1 MKKIL
6 LSLAAF
12 ALSLTAGAQVVYQT
26 DFSTEEEFNKWTVI
40 DANGDNTTWKF
51 DADGSQ
57 SKVYYPYSSVNDAD
71 DWLISPEL
79 TATKTGKVMI
89 NYTVYGTLYGEKM
102 EVYTGASTETY
113 YMTKR
118 ATYDNII
125 SERTTDY
132 FLLDVTEGKKFRVAF
147 RATSLAD
154 TWRFYMCEFLVKH
167 VDKVVDLSV
176 DNVLSPVSGSGLTDA
191 ETVKVNIVNNGS
203 DASENFKVAYKVDGG
218 EPVVENVAATLG
230 SGESMEYTFATKV
243 DLSTPRHKYT
253 IKAYAIDDND
263 INNGNDTTTVA
274 VRNSAP
280 VTPPYKMGFETS
292 EDTDDICY
300 YNLNEDS
307 GDWEVFTSMWMNM
320 ARTGYSCLA
329 YNYDSNNDAN
339 DWAILAPIQVE
350 AGSYVLRYWYSASE
364 GHTEKFGV
372 YWGNGNTPDDMTNKL
387 EDIAAT
393 QGAYQESFKI
403 VTFDKP
409 QTIYLGFYCYSDKN
423 ENWLT
428 IDDVQFYK
436 ASSDAVDLVASE
448 ISKPYDYVRTPNN
461 SNVDFEVQN
470 VGIADAEGK
479 VIVYVDDVQKAEV
492 ALSMKAGE
500 IKNLTANGV
509 LDGLAEGTHT
519 VKVTIESADDN
530 EPSNN
535 TIEKTIT
542 VLGTAYKYY
551 DFEDGQLPADFTY
564 YAQDGGT
571 VNASAGEEFNEYGW
585 GIFNIEKHETLGEY
599 LLAGTSWIDGA
610 DKADRWVVLPRVNVT
625 GDNAYLVWDA
635 NSYNPFHLETYR
647 VKISDGSGDPAD
659 YWYTT
664 EKEYGNES
672 TTVKTR
678 GLSLSKYSGKDIY
691 IAFNLTTKIG
701 DALCLDNI
709 GIYGEVVDGVDS
721 INSDNGIIFVGD
733 NYIGAADA
741 KSISVADPS
750 GRVVASVAGN
760 TLYTTDLQPG
770 VYVGVVKF
778 ANGAVKTT
786 KFVKK

>member
-6 LSLAAF
+6 LSLATF

-26 DFSTEEEFNKWTVI
+26 DFSTEGEFNKWTVI
-40 DANGDNTTWKF
+40 DANSDGATWKF
-51 DADGSQ
+51 DADGSN
-57 SKVYYPYSSVNDAD
+57 SKVYYPYSSVNAAD

-79 TATKTGKVMI
+79 TAAKTGKVMI
-89 NYTVYGTLYGEKM
+89 NYTVYGTSYGEKM
-102 EVYTGASTETY
+102 EVYTGATTETST
-113 YMTKR
+113 MVER
-118 ATYDNII
+118 ASYDKILGQ
-125 SERTTDY
+125 RTTDY
-132 FLLDVTEGKKFRVAF
+132 FFLDVTEGETFRVAF
-147 RATSLAD
+147 RATSPAD
-154 TWRFYMCEFLVKH
+154 TWRFYMCEFIVKH

-176 DNVLSPVSGSGLTDA
+176 DNVISPVSGNGLTDA
-191 ETVKVNIVNNGS
+191 ETVKVNVVNNGS

-218 EPVVENVAATLG
+218 EPVVENVAATLA
-230 SGESMEYTFATKV
+230 SGESMEYTFTTKV

-263 INNGNDTTTVA
+263 INNSNDTTTVA
-274 VRNSAP
+274 VRHSAP
-280 VTPPYKMGFETS
+280 VTPPYKMGFES
-292 EDTDDICY
+292 GEDTDDIVY

-307 GDWEVFTSMWMNM
+307 GDWGVYTSMWMNM

-339 DWAILAPIQVE
+339 DWAILDPIKVE
-350 AGSYVLRYWYSASE
+350 AGSYVLRYWYSGSD

-372 YWGNGNTPDDMTNKL
+372 YWGNGNTPDDMTNNIENK
-387 EDIAAT
+387 EAT

-403 VTFDKP
+403 ITFDEP

-461 SNVDFEVQN
+461 SNVDFEIQN
-470 VGIADAEGK
+470 VGIKDAEGK
-479 VIVYVDDVQKAEV
+479 VFVYVDDAQKAEV
-492 ALSMKAGE
+492 ALTMKAGE

-530 EPSNN
+530 DSSNN
-535 TIEKTIT
+535 SVEKTIT
-542 VLGTAYKYY
+542 VLGTAQKFY

-585 GIFNIEKHETLGEY
+585 GIFNIENHAMLGEH
-599 LLAGTSWIDGA
+599 LLAGTSWIDGV

-659 YWYTT
+659 YWYST
-664 EKEYGNES
+664 EKEYNNES
-672 TTVKTR
+672 VTPKTR
-678 GLSLSKYSGKDIY
+678 GLSLSKYNGKDIY
-691 IAFNLTTKIG
+691 IAFNITTKIG

-709 GIYGEVVDGVDS
+709 GIYGDVCDGVDS
-721 INSDNGIIFVGD
+721 INSNNGIIFVGD

-741 KSISVADPS
+741 KSISVADAS
-750 GRVVASVAGN
+750 GRIVASVAGN
-760 TLYTTDLQPG
+760 TLYTTDLQAG

-786 KFVKK
+786 KFLKK

>member
-26 DFSTEEEFNKWTVI
+26 DFSTEDEFNKWTVI
-40 DANGDNTTWKF
+40 DANSDGTTWKF
-51 DADGSQ
+51 DADGSN
-57 SKVYYPYSSVNDAD
+57 SKVYYPYSSVNAAD

-79 TATKTGKVMI
+79 TAAKTGKVMI
-89 NYTVYGTLYGEKM
+89 NYTVYGTSYGEKM
-102 EVYTGASTETY
+102 EVYTGATTTTSD
-113 YMTKR
+113 MTQR
-118 ATYDNII
+118 ASYDKILGQ
-125 SERTTDY
+125 RTTDY
-132 FLLDVTEGKKFRVAF
+132 FFLDVTEGETFRVAF
-147 RATSLAD
+147 RATSPAD
-154 TWRFYMCEFLVKH
+154 TWRFYMCEFIVKH

-176 DNVLSPVSGSGLTDA
+176 DNVISPVSGNGLTDA
-191 ETVKVNIVNNGS
+191 ETVKVNVVNNGS

-218 EPVVENVAATLG
+218 EPVVENVAATLA
-230 SGESMEYTFATKV
+230 SGESMEYTFTTKV

-263 INNGNDTTTVA
+263 INNSNDTTTVA
-274 VRNSAP
+274 VRHSAP
-280 VTPPYKMGFETS
+280 VTPPYKMGFES
-292 EDTDDICY
+292 GEDTDDIVY

-307 GDWEVFTSMWMNM
+307 GDWGVYTSMWMNM

-339 DWAILAPIQVE
+339 DWAILDPIKVE
-350 AGSYVLRYWYSASE
+350 AGSYVLRYWYSGSD

-372 YWGNGNTPDDMTNKL
+372 YWGNGNTPDDLTNNIENK
-387 EDIAAT
+387 EAT

-403 VTFDKP
+403 ITFDEP

-461 SNVDFEVQN
+461 SNVDFEIQN
-470 VGIADAEGK
+470 VGIKDAEGK
-479 VIVYVDDVQKAEV
+479 VFVYVDDAQKAEV
-492 ALSMKAGE
+492 ALTMKAGE

-530 EPSNN
+530 DSSNN
-535 TIEKTIT
+535 SVEKTIT
-542 VLGTAYKYY
+542 VLGTAQKFY

-585 GIFNIEKHETLGEY
+585 GIFNIENHAMLGEH
-599 LLAGTSWIDGA
+599 LLAGTSWIDGV

-659 YWYTT
+659 YWYST
-664 EKEYGNES
+664 EKEYNNES
-672 TTVKTR
+672 VTPKTR
-678 GLSLSKYSGKDIY
+678 GLSLSKYNGKDIY
-691 IAFNLTTKIG
+691 IAFNITTKIG

-709 GIYGEVVDGVDS
+709 GIYGDVCDGVDS
-721 INSDNGIIFVGD
+721 INSNNGIIFVGD

-741 KSISVADPS
+741 KNISVADAS
-750 GRVVASVAGN
+750 GRIVASVAGN
-760 TLYTTDLQPG
+760 TLYTTDLQAG

-786 KFVKK
+786 KFLKK

>member
-1 MKKIL
+1 M
-6 LSLAAF
+6 
-12 ALSLTAGAQVVYQT
+12 
-26 DFSTEEEFNKWTVI
+26 
-40 DANGDNTTWKF
+40 
-51 DADGSQ
+51 
-57 SKVYYPYSSVNDAD
+57 
-71 DWLISPEL
+71 ISPEL
-79 TATKTGKVMI
+79 TAAKTGKVMI
-89 NYTVYGTLYGEKM
+89 NYTVYGTSYGEKM
-102 EVYTGASTETY
+102 EVYTGATTETST
-113 YMTKR
+113 MVER
-118 ATYDNII
+118 ASYDKILGQ
-125 SERTTDY
+125 RTTDY
-132 FLLDVTEGKKFRVAF
+132 FFLDVTEGETFRVAF
-147 RATSLAD
+147 RATSPAD
-154 TWRFYMCEFLVKH
+154 TWRFYMCEFIVKH

-176 DNVLSPVSGSGLTDA
+176 DNVISPVSGNGLTDA
-191 ETVKVNIVNNGS
+191 ETVKVNVVNNGS

-218 EPVVENVAATLG
+218 EPVVENVAATLA
-230 SGESMEYTFATKV
+230 SGESMEYTFTTKV

-263 INNGNDTTTVA
+263 INNSNDTTTVA
-274 VRNSAP
+274 VRHSAP
-280 VTPPYKMGFETS
+280 VTPPYKMGFES
-292 EDTDDICY
+292 GEDTDDIVY

-307 GDWEVFTSMWMNM
+307 GDWGVYTSMWMNM

-339 DWAILAPIQVE
+339 DWAILDPIKVE
-350 AGSYVLRYWYSASE
+350 AGSYVLRYWYSGSD

-372 YWGNGNTPDDMTNKL
+372 YWGNGNTPDDMTNNIENK
-387 EDIAAT
+387 EAT

-403 VTFDKP
+403 ITFDEP

-461 SNVDFEVQN
+461 SNVDFEIQN
-470 VGIADAEGK
+470 VGIKDAEGK
-479 VIVYVDDVQKAEV
+479 VFVYVDDAQKAEV
-492 ALSMKAGE
+492 ALTMRAGE

-530 EPSNN
+530 DSSNN
-535 TIEKTIT
+535 SVEKTIT
-542 VLGTAYKYY
+542 VLGTAQKFY

-585 GIFNIEKHETLGEY
+585 GIFNIENHAMLGEH
-599 LLAGTSWIDGA
+599 LLAGTSWIDGV

-659 YWYTT
+659 YWYSTA
-664 EKEYGNES
+664 KEYNNES
-672 TTVKTR
+672 VTPKTR
-678 GLSLSKYSGKDIY
+678 GLSLSKYNGKDIY
-691 IAFNLTTKIG
+691 IAFNITTKIG

-709 GIYGEVVDGVDS
+709 GIYGDVCDGVDS
-721 INSDNGIIFVGD
+721 INSNNGIIFVGD

-741 KSISVADPS
+741 KNISVADAS
-750 GRVVASVAGN
+750 GRIVASVAGN
-760 TLYTTDLQPG
+760 TLYTTDLQAG

-786 KFVKK
+786 KFLKK

>member
-1 MKKIL
+1 
-6 LSLAAF
+6 
-12 ALSLTAGAQVVYQT
+12 
-26 DFSTEEEFNKWTVI
+26 
-40 DANGDNTTWKF
+40 
-51 DADGSQ
+51 
-57 SKVYYPYSSVNDAD
+57 
-71 DWLISPEL
+71 
-79 TATKTGKVMI
+79 MI
-89 NYTVYGTLYGEKM
+89 NYTVYGTSYGEKM
-102 EVYTGASTETY
+102 EVYTGATTETST
-113 YMTKR
+113 MVER
-118 ATYDNII
+118 ASYDKILGQ
-125 SERTTDY
+125 RTTDY
-132 FLLDVTEGKKFRVAF
+132 FFLDVTEGETFRVAF
-147 RATSLAD
+147 RATSPAD
-154 TWRFYMCEFLVKH
+154 TWRFYMCEFIVKH

-176 DNVLSPVSGSGLTDA
+176 DNVISPVSGNGLTDA
-191 ETVKVNIVNNGS
+191 ETVKVNVVNNGS

-218 EPVVENVAATLG
+218 EPVVENVAATLA
-230 SGESMEYTFATKV
+230 SGESMEYTFTTKV

-263 INNGNDTTTVA
+263 INNSNDTTTVA
-274 VRNSAP
+274 VRHSAP
-280 VTPPYKMGFETS
+280 VTPPYKMGFES
-292 EDTDDICY
+292 GEDTDDIVY

-307 GDWEVFTSMWMNM
+307 GDWGVYTSMWMNM

-339 DWAILAPIQVE
+339 DWAILDPIKVE
-350 AGSYVLRYWYSASE
+350 AGSYVLRYWYSGSD

-372 YWGNGNTPDDMTNKL
+372 YWGNGNTPDDMTNNIENK
-387 EDIAAT
+387 EAT

-403 VTFDKP
+403 ITFDEP

-461 SNVDFEVQN
+461 SNVDFEIQN
-470 VGIADAEGK
+470 VGIKDAEGK
-479 VIVYVDDVQKAEV
+479 VFVYVDDAQKAEV
-492 ALSMKAGE
+492 ALTMRAGE

-530 EPSNN
+530 DSSNN
-535 TIEKTIT
+535 SVEKTIT
-542 VLGTAYKYY
+542 VLGTAQKFY

-585 GIFNIEKHETLGEY
+585 GIFNIENHAMLGEH
-599 LLAGTSWIDGA
+599 LLAGTSWIDGV

-659 YWYTT
+659 YWYSTA
-664 EKEYGNES
+664 KEYNNES
-672 TTVKTR
+672 VTPKTR
-678 GLSLSKYSGKDIY
+678 GLSLSKYNGKDIY
-691 IAFNLTTKIG
+691 IAFNITTKIG

-709 GIYGEVVDGVDS
+709 GIYGDVCDGVDS
-721 INSDNGIIFVGD
+721 INSNNGIIFVGD

-741 KSISVADPS
+741 KNISVADAS
-750 GRVVASVAGN
+750 GRIVASVAGN
-760 TLYTTDLQPG
+760 TLYTTDLQAG

-786 KFVKK
+786 KFLKK

>member
-6 LSLAAF
+6 LSLATF

-26 DFSTEEEFNKWTVI
+26 DFSTEGEFNKWTVI
-40 DANGDNTTWKF
+40 DANSDGATWKF
-51 DADGSQ
+51 DADGSN
-57 SKVYYPYSSVNDAD
+57 SKVYYPYSSVNAAD

-79 TATKTGKVMI
+79 TAAKTGKVMI
-89 NYTVYGTLYGEKM
+89 NYTVYGTSYGEKM
-102 EVYTGASTETY
+102 EVYTGATTETST
-113 YMTKR
+113 MVER
-118 ATYDNII
+118 ASYDKILGQ
-125 SERTTDY
+125 RTTDY
-132 FLLDVTEGKKFRVAF
+132 FFLDVTEGETFRVAF
-147 RATSLAD
+147 RATSPAD
-154 TWRFYMCEFLVKH
+154 TWRFYMCEFIVKH

-176 DNVLSPVSGSGLTDA
+176 DNVISPVSGNGLTDA
-191 ETVKVNIVNNGS
+191 ETVKVNVVNNGS

-218 EPVVENVAATLG
+218 EPVVENVAATLA
-230 SGESMEYTFATKV
+230 SGESMEYTFTTKV

-263 INNGNDTTTVA
+263 INNSNDTTTVA
-274 VRNSAP
+274 VRHSAP
-280 VTPPYKMGFETS
+280 VTPPYKMGFES
-292 EDTDDICY
+292 GEDTDDIVY

-307 GDWEVFTSMWMNM
+307 GDWGVYTSMWMNM

-339 DWAILAPIQVE
+339 DWAILDPIKVE
-350 AGSYVLRYWYSASE
+350 AGSYVLRYWYSGSD

-372 YWGNGNTPDDMTNKL
+372 YWGNGNTPDDMTNNIENK
-387 EDIAAT
+387 EAT

-403 VTFDKP
+403 ITFDEP

-461 SNVDFEVQN
+461 SNVDFEIQN
-470 VGIADAEGK
+470 VGIKDAEGK
-479 VIVYVDDVQKAEV
+479 VFVYVDDAQKAEV
-492 ALSMKAGE
+492 ALTMRAGE

-530 EPSNN
+530 DSSNN
-535 TIEKTIT
+535 SVEKTIT
-542 VLGTAYKYY
+542 VLGTAQKFY

-585 GIFNIEKHETLGEY
+585 GIFNIENHAMLGEH
-599 LLAGTSWIDGA
+599 LLAGTSWIDGV

-659 YWYTT
+659 YWYSTA
-664 EKEYGNES
+664 KEYNNES
-672 TTVKTR
+672 VTPKTR
-678 GLSLSKYSGKDIY
+678 GLSLSKYNGKDIY
-691 IAFNLTTKIG
+691 IAFNITTKIG

-709 GIYGEVVDGVDS
+709 GIYGDVCDGVDS
-721 INSDNGIIFVGD
+721 INSNNGIIFVGD

-741 KSISVADPS
+741 KNISVADAS
-750 GRVVASVAGN
+750 GRIVASVAGN
-760 TLYTTDLQPG
+760 TLYTTDLQAG

-786 KFVKK
+786 KFLKK

>member
-26 DFSTEEEFNKWTVI
+26 DFSTEDEFNKWTVI
-40 DANGDNTTWKF
+40 DANSDGTTWKF
-51 DADGSQ
+51 DADGSN
-57 SKVYYPYSSVNDAD
+57 SKVYYPYSSVNAAD

-79 TATKTGKVMI
+79 TAAKTGKVMI
-89 NYTVYGTLYGEKM
+89 NYTVYGTSYGEKM
-102 EVYTGASTETY
+102 EVYTGATTTTSD
-113 YMTKR
+113 MTQR
-118 ATYDNII
+118 ASYDKILGQ
-125 SERTTDY
+125 RTTDY
-132 FLLDVTEGKKFRVAF
+132 FFLDVTEGETFRVAF
-147 RATSLAD
+147 RATSPAD
-154 TWRFYMCEFLVKH
+154 TWRFYMCEFIVKH

-176 DNVLSPVSGSGLTDA
+176 DNVISPVSGNGLTDA
-191 ETVKVNIVNNGS
+191 ETVKVNVVNNGS

-218 EPVVENVAATLG
+218 EPVVENVAATLA
-230 SGESMEYTFATKV
+230 SGESMEYTFTTKV

-263 INNGNDTTTVA
+263 INNSNDTTTVA
-274 VRNSAP
+274 VRHSAP
-280 VTPPYKMGFETS
+280 VTPPYKMGFES
-292 EDTDDICY
+292 GEDTDDIVY

-307 GDWEVFTSMWMNM
+307 GDWGVYTSMWMNM

-339 DWAILAPIQVE
+339 DWAILDPIKVE
-350 AGSYVLRYWYSASE
+350 AGSYVLRYWYSGSD

-372 YWGNGNTPDDMTNKL
+372 YWGNGNTPDDLTNNIENK
-387 EDIAAT
+387 EAT

-403 VTFDKP
+403 ITFDEP

-461 SNVDFEVQN
+461 SNVDFEIQN
-470 VGIADAEGK
+470 VGIKDAEGK
-479 VIVYVDDVQKAEV
+479 VFVYVDDAQKAEV
-492 ALSMKAGE
+492 ALTMKAGE

-530 EPSNN
+530 DSSNN
-535 TIEKTIT
+535 SVEKTIT
-542 VLGTAYKYY
+542 VLGTAQKFY
-551 DFEDGQLPADFTY
+551 DFEDGQLPTDFTY

-585 GIFNIEKHETLGEY
+585 GIFNIENHAMLGEH
-599 LLAGTSWIDGA
+599 LLAGTSWIDGV

-659 YWYTT
+659 YWYST
-664 EKEYGNES
+664 EKEYNNES
-672 TTVKTR
+672 VTPKTR
-678 GLSLSKYSGKDIY
+678 GLSLSKYNGKDIY
-691 IAFNLTTKIG
+691 IAFNITTKIG

-709 GIYGEVVDGVDS
+709 GIYGDVCDGVDS
-721 INSDNGIIFVGD
+721 INSNNGIIFVGD

-741 KSISVADPS
+741 KSISVADAS
-750 GRVVASVAGN
+750 GRIVASVAGN
-760 TLYTTDLQPG
+760 TLYTTDLQAG

-786 KFVKK
+786 KFLKK

>member
-26 DFSTEEEFNKWTVI
+26 DFSTEDEFNKWTVI
-40 DANGDNTTWKF
+40 DANSDGTTWKF
-51 DADGSQ
+51 DADGSN
-57 SKVYYPYSSVNDAD
+57 SKVYYPYSSVNAAD

-79 TATKTGKVMI
+79 TAAKTGKVMI
-89 NYTVYGTLYGEKM
+89 NYTVYGTSYGEKM
-102 EVYTGASTETY
+102 EVYTGATTETST
-113 YMTKR
+113 MVER
-118 ATYDNII
+118 ASYDKILGQ
-125 SERTTDY
+125 RTTDY
-132 FLLDVTEGKKFRVAF
+132 FFLDVTEGETFRVAF
-147 RATSLAD
+147 RATSPAD
-154 TWRFYMCEFLVKH
+154 TWRFYMCEFIVKH

-176 DNVLSPVSGSGLTDA
+176 DNVISPVSGNGLTDA
-191 ETVKVNIVNNGS
+191 ETVKVNVVNNGS

-218 EPVVENVAATLG
+218 EPVVENVAATLA
-230 SGESMEYTFATKV
+230 SGESMEYTFTTKV

-263 INNGNDTTTVA
+263 INNSNDTTTVA
-274 VRNSAP
+274 VRHSAP
-280 VTPPYKMGFETS
+280 VTPPYKMGFES
-292 EDTDDICY
+292 GEDTDDIVY

-307 GDWEVFTSMWMNM
+307 GDWGVYTSMWMNM

-339 DWAILAPIQVE
+339 DWAILDPIKVE
-350 AGSYVLRYWYSASE
+350 AGSYVLRYWYSGSD

-372 YWGNGNTPDDMTNKL
+372 YWGNGNTPDDLTNNIENK
-387 EDIAAT
+387 EAT

-403 VTFDKP
+403 ITFDEP

-461 SNVDFEVQN
+461 SNVDFEIQN
-470 VGIADAEGK
+470 VGIKDAEGK
-479 VIVYVDDVQKAEV
+479 VFVYVDDAQKAEV
-492 ALSMKAGE
+492 ALTMKAGE

-530 EPSNN
+530 DSSNN
-535 TIEKTIT
+535 SVEKTIT
-542 VLGTAYKYY
+542 VLGTAQKFY
-551 DFEDGQLPADFTY
+551 DFEDGQLPTDFTY

-585 GIFNIEKHETLGEY
+585 GIFNIENHAMLGEH
-599 LLAGTSWIDGA
+599 LLAGTSWIDGV

-659 YWYTT
+659 YWYST
-664 EKEYGNES
+664 EKEYNNES
-672 TTVKTR
+672 VTPKTR
-678 GLSLSKYSGKDIY
+678 GLSLSKYNGKDIY
-691 IAFNLTTKIG
+691 IAFNITTKIG

-709 GIYGEVVDGVDS
+709 GIYGDVCDGVDS
-721 INSDNGIIFVGD
+721 INSNNGIIFVGD

-741 KSISVADPS
+741 KSISVADAS
-750 GRVVASVAGN
+750 GRIVASVAGN
-760 TLYTTDLQPG
+760 TLYTTDLQAG

-786 KFVKK
+786 KFLKK

>member
-26 DFSTEEEFNKWTVI
+26 DFSTEDEFNKWTVI
-40 DANGDNTTWKF
+40 DANSDGTTWKF
-51 DADGSQ
+51 DADGSN
-57 SKVYYPYSSVNDAD
+57 SKVYYPYSSVNAAD

-79 TATKTGKVMI
+79 TAAKTGKVMI
-89 NYTVYGTLYGEKM
+89 NYTVYGTSYGEKM
-102 EVYTGASTETY
+102 EVYTGATTTTSD
-113 YMTKR
+113 MTQR
-118 ATYDNII
+118 ASYDKILGQ
-125 SERTTDY
+125 RTTDY
-132 FLLDVTEGKKFRVAF
+132 FFLDVTEGETFRVAF
-147 RATSLAD
+147 RATSPAD
-154 TWRFYMCEFLVKH
+154 TWRFYMCEFIVKH

-176 DNVLSPVSGSGLTDA
+176 DNVISPVSGNGLTDA
-191 ETVKVNIVNNGS
+191 ETVKVNVVNNGS

-218 EPVVENVAATLG
+218 EPVVENVAATLA
-230 SGESMEYTFATKV
+230 SGESMEYTFTTKV

-263 INNGNDTTTVA
+263 INNSNDTTTVA
-274 VRNSAP
+274 VRHSAP
-280 VTPPYKMGFETS
+280 VTPPYKMGFES
-292 EDTDDICY
+292 GEDTDDIVY

-307 GDWEVFTSMWMNM
+307 GDWGVYTSMWMNM

-339 DWAILAPIQVE
+339 DWAILDPIKVE
-350 AGSYVLRYWYSASE
+350 AGSYVLRYWYSGSD

-372 YWGNGNTPDDMTNKL
+372 YWGNGNTPDDMTNNIENK
-387 EDIAAT
+387 EAT

-403 VTFDKP
+403 ITFDEP

-461 SNVDFEVQN
+461 SNVDFEIQN
-470 VGIADAEGK
+470 VGIKDAEGK
-479 VIVYVDDVQKAEV
+479 VFVYVDDAQKAEV
-492 ALSMKAGE
+492 ALTMKAGE

-530 EPSNN
+530 DSSNN
-535 TIEKTIT
+535 SVEKTIT
-542 VLGTAYKYY
+542 VLGTAQKFY

-585 GIFNIEKHETLGEY
+585 GIFNIENHAMLGEH
-599 LLAGTSWIDGA
+599 LLAGTSWIDGV

-659 YWYTT
+659 YWYST
-664 EKEYGNES
+664 EKEYNNES
-672 TTVKTR
+672 VTPKTR
-678 GLSLSKYSGKDIY
+678 GLSLSKYNGKDIY
-691 IAFNLTTKIG
+691 IAFNITTKIG

-709 GIYGEVVDGVDS
+709 GIYGDVCDGVDS
-721 INSDNGIIFVGD
+721 INSNNGIIFVGD

-741 KSISVADPS
+741 KSISVADAS
-750 GRVVASVAGN
+750 GRIVASVAGN
-760 TLYTTDLQPG
+760 TLYTTDLQAG

-786 KFVKK
+786 KFLKK

>member
-6 LSLAAF
+6 LSLATF

-26 DFSTEEEFNKWTVI
+26 DFSTEGEFNKWTVI
-40 DANGDNTTWKF
+40 DANSDGATWKF
-51 DADGSQ
+51 DADGSN
-57 SKVYYPYSSVNDAD
+57 SKVYYPYSSVNAAD

-79 TATKTGKVMI
+79 TAAKTGKVMI
-89 NYTVYGTLYGEKM
+89 NYTVYGTSYGEKM
-102 EVYTGASTETY
+102 EVYTGATTETST
-113 YMTKR
+113 MVER
-118 ATYDNII
+118 ASYDKILGQ
-125 SERTTDY
+125 RTTDY
-132 FLLDVTEGKKFRVAF
+132 FFLDVTEGETFRVAF
-147 RATSLAD
+147 RATSPAD
-154 TWRFYMCEFLVKH
+154 TWRFYMCEFIVKH

-176 DNVLSPVSGSGLTDA
+176 DNVISPVSGNGLTDA
-191 ETVKVNIVNNGS
+191 ETVKVNVVNNGS

-218 EPVVENVAATLG
+218 EPVVENVAATLA
-230 SGESMEYTFATKV
+230 SGESMEYTFTTKV

-263 INNGNDTTTVA
+263 INNSNDTTTVA
-274 VRNSAP
+274 VRHSAP
-280 VTPPYKMGFETS
+280 VAPPYKMGFES
-292 EDTDDICY
+292 GEDTGDIVY

-307 GDWEVFTSMWMNM
+307 GDWGVYTSMWMNM

-339 DWAILAPIQVE
+339 DWAILDPIKVE
-350 AGSYVLRYWYSASE
+350 AGSYVLRYWYSGSD

-372 YWGNGNTPDDMTNKL
+372 YWGNGNTPDDMTNNIENK
-387 EDIAAT
+387 EAT

-403 VTFDKP
+403 ITFDEP

-461 SNVDFEVQN
+461 SNVDFEIQN
-470 VGIADAEGK
+470 VGIKDAEGK
-479 VIVYVDDVQKAEV
+479 VFVYVDDAQKAEV
-492 ALSMKAGE
+492 ALTMKAGE

-530 EPSNN
+530 DSSNN
-535 TIEKTIT
+535 SVEKTIT
-542 VLGTAYKYY
+542 VLGTAQKFY

-585 GIFNIEKHETLGEY
+585 GIFNIENHAMLGEH
-599 LLAGTSWIDGA
+599 LLAGTSWIDGV

-659 YWYTT
+659 YWYST
-664 EKEYGNES
+664 EKEYNNES
-672 TTVKTR
+672 VTPKTR
-678 GLSLSKYSGKDIY
+678 GLSLSKYNGKDIY
-691 IAFNLTTKIG
+691 IAFNITTKIG

-709 GIYGEVVDGVDS
+709 GIYGDVCDGVDS
-721 INSDNGIIFVGD
+721 INSNNGIIFVGD

-741 KSISVADPS
+741 KNISVADAS
-750 GRVVASVAGN
+750 GRIVASVAGN
-760 TLYTTDLQPG
+760 TLYTTDLQAG

-786 KFVKK
+786 KFLKK

>member
-26 DFSTEEEFNKWTVI
+26 DFSTEDEFNKWTVI
-40 DANGDNTTWKF
+40 DANSDGTTWKF
-51 DADGSQ
+51 DADGSN
-57 SKVYYPYSSVNDAD
+57 SKVYYPYSSVNAAD

-79 TATKTGKVMI
+79 TAAKTGKVMI
-89 NYTVYGTLYGEKM
+89 NYTVYGTSYGEKM
-102 EVYTGASTETY
+102 EVYTGATTETST
-113 YMTKR
+113 MVER
-118 ATYDNII
+118 ASYDKILGQ
-125 SERTTDY
+125 RTTDY
-132 FLLDVTEGKKFRVAF
+132 FFLDVTEGETFRVAF
-147 RATSLAD
+147 RATSPAD
-154 TWRFYMCEFLVKH
+154 TWRFYMCEFIVKH

-176 DNVLSPVSGSGLTDA
+176 DNVISPVSGNGLTDA
-191 ETVKVNIVNNGS
+191 ETVKVNVVNNGS

-218 EPVVENVAATLG
+218 EPVVENVAATLA
-230 SGESMEYTFATKV
+230 SGESMEYTFTTKV

-263 INNGNDTTTVA
+263 INNSNDTTTVA
-274 VRNSAP
+274 VRHSAP
-280 VTPPYKMGFETS
+280 VTPPYKMGFES
-292 EDTDDICY
+292 GEDTDDIVY

-307 GDWEVFTSMWMNM
+307 GDWGVYTSMWMNM

-339 DWAILAPIQVE
+339 DWAILDPIKVE
-350 AGSYVLRYWYSASE
+350 AGSYVLRYWYSGSD

-372 YWGNGNTPDDMTNKL
+372 YWGNGNTPDDMTNNIENK
-387 EDIAAT
+387 EAT

-403 VTFDKP
+403 ITFDEP

-461 SNVDFEVQN
+461 SNVDFEIQN
-470 VGIADAEGK
+470 VGIKDAEGK
-479 VIVYVDDVQKAEV
+479 VFVYVDDAQKAEV
-492 ALSMKAGE
+492 ALTMKAGE

-530 EPSNN
+530 DSSNN
-535 TIEKTIT
+535 SVEKTIT
-542 VLGTAYKYY
+542 VLGTAQKFY

-585 GIFNIEKHETLGEY
+585 GIFNIENHAMLGEH
-599 LLAGTSWIDGA
+599 LLAGTSWIDGV

-659 YWYTT
+659 YWYST
-664 EKEYGNES
+664 EKEYNNES
-672 TTVKTR
+672 VTPKTR
-678 GLSLSKYSGKDIY
+678 GLSLSKYNGKDIY
-691 IAFNLTTKIG
+691 IAFNITTKIG

-709 GIYGEVVDGVDS
+709 GIYGDVCDGVDS
-721 INSDNGIIFVGD
+721 INSNNGIIFVGD

-741 KSISVADPS
+741 KSISVADAS
-750 GRVVASVAGN
+750 GRIVASVAGN
-760 TLYTTDLQPG
+760 TLYTTDLQAG

-786 KFVKK
+786 KFLKK

>member
-26 DFSTEEEFNKWTVI
+26 DFSTKDEFNKWTVI
-40 DANGDNTTWKF
+40 DANSDGTTWKF
-51 DADGSQ
+51 DADGSN
-57 SKVYYPYSSVNDAD
+57 SKVYYPYSSVNAAD

-79 TATKTGKVMI
+79 TAAKTGKVMI
-89 NYTVYGTLYGEKM
+89 NYTVYGTSYGEKM
-102 EVYTGASTETY
+102 EVYTGATTTTSD
-113 YMTKR
+113 MTQR
-118 ATYDNII
+118 ASYDKILGQ
-125 SERTTDY
+125 RTTDY
-132 FLLDVTEGKKFRVAF
+132 FFLDVTEGETFRVAF
-147 RATSLAD
+147 RATSPAD
-154 TWRFYMCEFLVKH
+154 TWRFYMCEFIVKH

-176 DNVLSPVSGSGLTDA
+176 DNVISPVSCNGLTDA
-191 ETVKVNIVNNGS
+191 ETVKVNVVNNGS

-218 EPVVENVAATLG
+218 EPVVENVAATLA
-230 SGESMEYTFATKV
+230 SGESMEYTFTTKV

-263 INNGNDTTTVA
+263 INNSNDTTTVA
-274 VRNSAP
+274 VRHSAP
-280 VTPPYKMGFETS
+280 VTPPYKMGFES
-292 EDTDDICY
+292 GEDTDDIVY

-307 GDWEVFTSMWMNM
+307 GDWGVYTSMWMNM

-339 DWAILAPIQVE
+339 DWAILDPIKVE
-350 AGSYVLRYWYSASE
+350 AGSYVLRYWYSGSD

-372 YWGNGNTPDDMTNKL
+372 YWGNGNTPDDLTNNIENK
-387 EDIAAT
+387 EAT

-403 VTFDKP
+403 ITFDEP

-461 SNVDFEVQN
+461 SNVDFEIQN
-470 VGIADAEGK
+470 VGIKDAEGK
-479 VIVYVDDVQKAEV
+479 VFVYVDDAQKAEV
-492 ALSMKAGE
+492 ALTMKAGE

-530 EPSNN
+530 DSSNN
-535 TIEKTIT
+535 SVEKTIT
-542 VLGTAYKYY
+542 VLGTAQKFY

-585 GIFNIEKHETLGEY
+585 GIFNIENHAMLGEH
-599 LLAGTSWIDGA
+599 LLAGTSWIDGV

-659 YWYTT
+659 YWYST
-664 EKEYGNES
+664 EKEYNNES
-672 TTVKTR
+672 VTPKTR
-678 GLSLSKYSGKDIY
+678 GLSLSKYNGKDIY
-691 IAFNLTTKIG
+691 IAFNITTKIG

-709 GIYGEVVDGVDS
+709 GIYGDVCDGVDS
-721 INSDNGIIFVGD
+721 INSNNGIIFVGD

-741 KSISVADPS
+741 KSISVADAS
-750 GRVVASVAGN
+750 GRIVASVAGN
-760 TLYTTDLQPG
+760 TLYTTDLQAG

-786 KFVKK
+786 KFLKK

>member
-1 MKKIL
+1 
-6 LSLAAF
+6 
-12 ALSLTAGAQVVYQT
+12 
-26 DFSTEEEFNKWTVI
+26 
-40 DANGDNTTWKF
+40 
-51 DADGSQ
+51 
-57 SKVYYPYSSVNDAD
+57 
-71 DWLISPEL
+71 
-79 TATKTGKVMI
+79 MI
-89 NYTVYGTLYGEKM
+89 NYTVYGTSYGEKM
-102 EVYTGASTETY
+102 EVYTGATTETST
-113 YMTKR
+113 MVER
-118 ATYDNII
+118 ASYDKILGQ
-125 SERTTDY
+125 RTTDY
-132 FLLDVTEGKKFRVAF
+132 FFLDVTEGETFRVAF
-147 RATSLAD
+147 RATSPAD
-154 TWRFYMCEFLVKH
+154 TWRFYMCEFIVKH

-176 DNVLSPVSGSGLTDA
+176 DNVISPVSGNGLTDA
-191 ETVKVNIVNNGS
+191 ETVKVNVVNNGS

-218 EPVVENVAATLG
+218 EPVVENVAATLA
-230 SGESMEYTFATKV
+230 SGESMEYTFTTKV

-263 INNGNDTTTVA
+263 INNSNDTTTVA
-274 VRNSAP
+274 VRHSAP
-280 VTPPYKMGFETS
+280 VAPPYKMGFES
-292 EDTDDICY
+292 GEDTDDIVY

-307 GDWEVFTSMWMNM
+307 GDWGVYTSMWMNM

-339 DWAILAPIQVE
+339 DWAILDPIKVE
-350 AGSYVLRYWYSASE
+350 AGSYVLRYWYSGSD

-372 YWGNGNTPDDMTNKL
+372 YWGNGNTPDDMTNNIENK
-387 EDIAAT
+387 EAT

-403 VTFDKP
+403 ITFDEP

-461 SNVDFEVQN
+461 SNVDFEIQN
-470 VGIADAEGK
+470 VGIKDAEGK
-479 VIVYVDDVQKAEV
+479 VFVYVDDAQKAEV
-492 ALSMKAGE
+492 ALTMRAGE

-530 EPSNN
+530 DSSNN
-535 TIEKTIT
+535 SVEKTIT
-542 VLGTAYKYY
+542 VLGTAQKFY

-585 GIFNIEKHETLGEY
+585 GIFNIENHAMLGEH
-599 LLAGTSWIDGA
+599 LLAGTSWIDGV

-659 YWYTT
+659 YWYSTA
-664 EKEYGNES
+664 KEYNNES
-672 TTVKTR
+672 VTPKTR
-678 GLSLSKYSGKDIY
+678 GLSLSKYNGKDIY
-691 IAFNLTTKIG
+691 IAFNITTKIG

-709 GIYGEVVDGVDS
+709 GIYGDVCDGVDS
-721 INSDNGIIFVGD
+721 INSNNGIIFVGD

-741 KSISVADPS
+741 KNISVADAS
-750 GRVVASVAGN
+750 GRIVASVAGN
-760 TLYTTDLQPG
+760 TLYTTDLQAG

-786 KFVKK
+786 KFLKK

>member
-26 DFSTEEEFNKWTVI
+26 DFSTEGEFNKWTVI
-40 DANGDNTTWKF
+40 DANSDGATWKF
-51 DADGSQ
+51 DADGSN
-57 SKVYYPYSSVNDAD
+57 SKVYYPYSSVNAAD

-79 TATKTGKVMI
+79 TAAKTGKVMI
-89 NYTVYGTLYGEKM
+89 NYTVYGTSYGEKM
-102 EVYTGASTETY
+102 EVYTGATTETST
-113 YMTKR
+113 MVER
-118 ATYDNII
+118 ASYDKILGQ
-125 SERTTDY
+125 RTTDY
-132 FLLDVTEGKKFRVAF
+132 FFLDVTEGETFRVAF
-147 RATSLAD
+147 RATSPAD
-154 TWRFYMCEFLVKH
+154 TWRFYMCEFIVKH

-176 DNVLSPVSGSGLTDA
+176 DNVISPVSGNGLTDA
-191 ETVKVNIVNNGS
+191 ETVKVNVVNNGS

-218 EPVVENVAATLG
+218 EPVVENVAATLA
-230 SGESMEYTFATKV
+230 SGESMEYTFTTKV

-263 INNGNDTTTVA
+263 INNSNDTTTVA
-274 VRNSAP
+274 VRHSAP
-280 VTPPYKMGFETS
+280 VTPPYKMGFES
-292 EDTDDICY
+292 GEDTDDIVY

-307 GDWEVFTSMWMNM
+307 GDWGVYTSMWMNM

-339 DWAILAPIQVE
+339 DWAILDPIKVE
-350 AGSYVLRYWYSASE
+350 AGSYVLRYWYSGSD

-372 YWGNGNTPDDMTNKL
+372 YWGNGNTPDDMTNNIENK
-387 EDIAAT
+387 EAT

-403 VTFDKP
+403 ITFDEP

-461 SNVDFEVQN
+461 SNVDFEIQN
-470 VGIADAEGK
+470 VGIKDAEGK
-479 VIVYVDDVQKAEV
+479 VFVYVDDAQKAEV
-492 ALSMKAGE
+492 ALTMKAGE

-530 EPSNN
+530 DSSNN
-535 TIEKTIT
+535 SVEKTIT
-542 VLGTAYKYY
+542 VLGTAQKFY

-585 GIFNIEKHETLGEY
+585 GIFNIENHAMLGEH
-599 LLAGTSWIDGA
+599 LLAGTSWIDGV

-659 YWYTT
+659 YWYST
-664 EKEYGNES
+664 EKEYNNES
-672 TTVKTR
+672 VTPKTR
-678 GLSLSKYSGKDIY
+678 GLSLSKYNGKDIY
-691 IAFNLTTKIG
+691 IAFNITTKIG

-709 GIYGEVVDGVDS
+709 GIYGDVCDGVDS
-721 INSDNGIIFVGD
+721 INSNNGIIFVGD

-741 KSISVADPS
+741 KSISVADAS
-750 GRVVASVAGN
+750 GRIVASVAGN
-760 TLYTTDLQPG
+760 TLYTTDLQAG

-786 KFVKK
+786 KFLKK

>member
-26 DFSTEEEFNKWTVI
+26 DFSTEGEFNKWTVI
-40 DANGDNTTWKF
+40 DANSDGATWKF
-51 DADGSQ
+51 DADGSN
-57 SKVYYPYSSVNDAD
+57 SKVYYPYSSVNAAD

-79 TATKTGKVMI
+79 TAAKTGKVMI
-89 NYTVYGTLYGEKM
+89 NYTVYGTSYGEKM
-102 EVYTGASTETY
+102 EVYTGATTTTSD
-113 YMTKR
+113 MTQR
-118 ATYDNII
+118 ASYDKILGQ
-125 SERTTDY
+125 RTTDY
-132 FLLDVTEGKKFRVAF
+132 FFLDVTEGETFRVAF
-147 RATSLAD
+147 RATSPAD
-154 TWRFYMCEFLVKH
+154 TWRFYMCEFIVKH

-176 DNVLSPVSGSGLTDA
+176 DNVISPVSGNGLTDA
-191 ETVKVNIVNNGS
+191 ETVKVNVVNNGS

-218 EPVVENVAATLG
+218 EPVVENVAATLA
-230 SGESMEYTFATKV
+230 SGESMEYTFTTKV

-263 INNGNDTTTVA
+263 INNSNDTTTVA
-274 VRNSAP
+274 VRHSAP
-280 VTPPYKMGFETS
+280 VTPPYKMGFES
-292 EDTDDICY
+292 GEDTDDIVY

-307 GDWEVFTSMWMNM
+307 GDWGVYTSMWMNM

-339 DWAILAPIQVE
+339 DWAILDPIKVE
-350 AGSYVLRYWYSASE
+350 AGSYVLRYWYSGSD

-372 YWGNGNTPDDMTNKL
+372 YWGNGNTPDDLTNNIENK
-387 EDIAAT
+387 EAT

-403 VTFDKP
+403 ITFDEP

-461 SNVDFEVQN
+461 SNVDFEIQN
-470 VGIADAEGK
+470 VGIKDAEGK
-479 VIVYVDDVQKAEV
+479 VFVYVDDAQKAEV
-492 ALSMKAGE
+492 ALTMKAGE

-530 EPSNN
+530 DSSNN
-535 TIEKTIT
+535 SVEKTIT
-542 VLGTAYKYY
+542 VLGTAQKFY

-585 GIFNIEKHETLGEY
+585 GIFNIENHAMLGEH
-599 LLAGTSWIDGA
+599 LLAGTSWIDGV

-659 YWYTT
+659 YWYST
-664 EKEYGNES
+664 EKEYNNES
-672 TTVKTR
+672 VTPKTR
-678 GLSLSKYSGKDIY
+678 GLSLSKYNGKDIY
-691 IAFNLTTKIG
+691 IAFNITTKIG

-709 GIYGEVVDGVDS
+709 GIYGDVCDGVDS
-721 INSDNGIIFVGD
+721 INSNNGIIFVGD

-741 KSISVADPS
+741 KSISVADAS
-750 GRVVASVAGN
+750 GRIVASVAGN
-760 TLYTTDLQPG
+760 TLYTTDLQAG

-786 KFVKK
+786 KFLKK